1 MERIVHM
8 SRKLILC
15 LMTTQYFQKLFKPD
29 IHTNKF
35 SKEVFLHMTTK
46 KAVVSL
52 GHDALGYTTL
62 AQLDAVKVTAKALA
76 DLVEA
81 GYQLTITHSNGPQV
95 SMIHKAMTEL
105 RRVYIDYT
113 PAPMC
118 VCNAMSQGYVGY
130 DIQNSLKA
138 ELLGRGISKTVST
151 ILTQVTVDPYDEA
164 FYEPT
169 KLIGRNMSAEDAEI
183 EVKKGNYV
191 KEEPGKGFRRIIA
204 APKPIDIVE
213 IEAIRTLAD
222 AGQIVIACGGGGI
235 PVIEQKHAL
244 KGASAVIEKDA
255 IAGKLA
261 GDLKADELII
271 LTSVSNVYRNFGKE
285 NQEAIASLTVAQ
297 AEEMIKEGQ
306 FGEGTMLPKIEAA
319 ISYLSAC
326 KEGKVLIT
334 SLDTVSDALKGKAG
348 TVITA

>member
-1 MERIVHM
+1 M
-8 SRKLILC
+8 S
-15 LMTTQYFQKLFKPD
+15 
-29 IHTNKF
+29 
-35 SKEVFLHMTTK
+35 K
-46 KAVVSL
+46 KNVVVSL
-52 GHDALGYTTL
+52 GHDALGHTTSE
-62 AQLDAVKVTAKALA
+62 QHDAVMVTAKALA
-76 DLVEA
+76 NLIEA
-81 GYQLTITHSNGPQV
+81 DYQLTITHSNGPQV

-118 VCNAMSQGYVGY
+118 VCSAMSQGYVGY
-130 DIQNSLKA
+130 DIQNALRS
-138 ELLGRGISKTVST
+138 ELLSRGISTPVST

-169 KLIGRNMSAEDAEI
+169 KVIGRYMSKDDSEI

-191 KEEPGKGFRRIIA
+191 KEDPGKGFRRVVA

-213 IEAIRTLAD
+213 IEAIRALVKAN
-222 AGQIVIACGGGGI
+222 QIVIACGGGGI

-261 GDLKADELII
+261 ADLASDELII
-271 LTSVSNVYRNFGKE
+271 LTTVDYVYKDFGTDK
-285 NQEAIASLTVAQ
+285 QAPIQSMTVAE
-297 AEEMIKEGQ
+297 AKEYIAAGQ
-306 FGEGTMLPKIEAA
+306 FEKGTMLPKIEAA
-319 ISYLSAC
+319 IEYLA
-326 KEGKVLIT
+326 KVPTGKVIIT
-334 SLDTVSDALKGKAG
+334 SMHSVMDAVKGKTG

>member
-1 MERIVHM
+1 MM
-8 SRKLILC
+8 
-15 LMTTQYFQKLFKPD
+15 
-29 IHTNKF
+29 NK
-35 SKEVFLHMTTK
+35 K

-52 GHDALGYTTL
+52 GHNALGYTTL
-62 AQLDAVKVTAKALA
+62 EQWDAVKITAKALA
-76 DLVEA
+76 DLIEA
-81 GYQLTITHSNGPQV
+81 GYQLTITHSNGPQI

-105 RRVYIDYT
+105 RRLYIDYT

-118 VCNAMSQGYVGY
+118 VCSAMSQGYVGY

-138 ELLGRGISKTVST
+138 ELLSRGISKTVST

-169 KLIGRNMSAEDAEI
+169 KLIGRYMSSEDAEI
-183 EVKKGNYV
+183 EIKKGNYV
-191 KEEPGKGFRRIIA
+191 QEEPGKGFRRIIA

-244 KGASAVIEKDA
+244 KGASAIIEKDA

-261 GDLKADELII
+261 ADLNVDQLII
-271 LTSVSNVYRNFGKE
+271 LTSVPNVYTGFGTKD
-285 NQEAIASLTVAQ
+285 QKALPSLTTDEAQ
-297 AEEMIKEGQ
+297 KLIEQGEFE
-306 FGEGTMLPKIEAA
+306 EGTMLPKIEAA
-319 ISYLSAC
+319 VSYLASN
-326 KEGKVLIT
+326 KKGSVLIT
-334 SLDTVSDALKGKAG
+334 SLESVSDALKGKAG

>member
-1 MERIVHM
+1 M
-8 SRKLILC
+8 SK
-15 LMTTQYFQKLFKPD
+15 
-29 IHTNKF
+29 
-35 SKEVFLHMTTK
+35 K

-52 GHDALGYTTL
+52 GHNALGYTTL
-62 AQLDAVKVTAKALA
+62 EQWDAVKITAKALA

-81 GYQLTITHSNGPQV
+81 DYQLTITHSNGPQV

-118 VCNAMSQGYVGY
+118 VCSAMSQGYVGY
-130 DIQNSLKA
+130 DIQNALRS

-169 KLIGRNMSAEDAEI
+169 KLIGRYMSREDSEI

-191 KEEPGKGFRRIIA
+191 KEEPGKGFRRVVA

-213 IEAIRTLAD
+213 IEAIRALAE
-222 AGQIVIACGGGGI
+222 ASQVVIACGGGGI
-235 PVIEQKHAL
+235 PVIEQNHIL
-244 KGASAVIEKDA
+244 KGASAVIEKDS

-261 GDLKADELII
+261 IDLHADELII
-271 LTSVSNVYRNFGKE
+271 LTGVPFVYRNFGKE
-285 NQEAIASLTVAQ
+285 DQAPITKMKVTEA
-297 AEEMIKEGQ
+297 KELVSEDEFEQ
-306 FGEGTMLPKIEAA
+306 GTMLPKIEAA
-319 ISYLSAC
+319 ISYLEANPS
-326 KEGKVLIT
+326 GSVLIT
-334 SLDTVSDALKGKAG
+334 SLDTVGDAIKGKSG
-348 TVITA
+348 TVITI

>member
-1 MERIVHM
+1 M
-8 SRKLILC
+8 
-15 LMTTQYFQKLFKPD
+15 
-29 IHTNKF
+29 NK
-35 SKEVFLHMTTK
+35 K
-46 KAVVSL
+46 KVVVSL
-52 GHDALGYTTL
+52 GHDALGYTTE
-62 AQLDAVKVTAKALA
+62 AQRDAVRKTARALA

-81 GYQLTITHSNGPQV
+81 DCQLTITHSNGPQV

-118 VCNAMSQGYVGY
+118 VCSAMSQGYVGY
-130 DIQNSLKA
+130 DIQNSLRA
-138 ELLGRGISKTVST
+138 ELLARGISRPVST

-169 KLIGRNMSAEDAEI
+169 KVIGRYMSREDADTEI
-183 EVKKGNYV
+183 KKGNYV
-191 KEEPGKGFRRIIA
+191 KEDPGHGFRRVVA

-235 PVIEQKHAL
+235 PVIEQHHAL

-261 GDLKADELII
+261 SDLACDELMI
-271 LTSVSNVYRNFGKE
+271 LTGVDYVYRNFGKE
-285 NQEAIASLTVAQ
+285 NQTPLHRMTIAEAR
-297 AEEMIKEGQ
+297 EMTAAGE

-319 ISYLSAC
+319 VAYL
-326 KEGKVLIT
+326 EKVPSGRVIIT
-334 SLDTVSDALKGKAG
+334 SIDRVKDAVRDKAG
-348 TVITA
+348 TVVTA

>member
-1 MERIVHM
+1 M
-8 SRKLILC
+8 SRKR
-15 LMTTQYFQKLFKPD
+15 
-29 IHTNKF
+29 
-35 SKEVFLHMTTK
+35 
-46 KAVVSL
+46 AVVSL
-52 GHDALGYTTL
+52 GHEALGYTTG
-62 AQLDAVKVTAKALA
+62 AQKDAVKITARALA

-81 GYQLTITHSNGPQV
+81 DYQLTITHSNGPQV

-118 VCNAMSQGYVGY
+118 VCSAMSQGYVGY
-130 DIQNSLKA
+130 DIQNALRS
-138 ELLGRGISKTVST
+138 ELLGRGIAKPVST

-169 KLIGRNMSAEDAEI
+169 KVIGRYMAKEDAETEI
-183 EVKKGNYV
+183 KKGNYV
-191 KEEPGKGFRRIIA
+191 REYPGKGYRRVVA

-213 IEAIRTLAD
+213 IEAIRALAD

-235 PVIEQKHAL
+235 PVIEQQHVL

-261 GDLKADELII
+261 ADLKCDELII
-271 LTSVSNVYRNFGKE
+271 FTGVDCVYRDFGRD
-285 NQEAIASLTVAQ
+285 NQTPIAAMTVAQ
-297 AEEMIKEGQ
+297 AKEMISEGQ
-306 FGEGTMLPKIEAA
+306 FEAGTMLPKIEAA
-319 ISYLSAC
+319 IGYLEKIPA
-326 KEGKVLIT
+326 GQVLIT
-334 SLDTVSDALKGKAG
+334 SLARTKDAVSGKIG

>member
-1 MERIVHM
+1 M
-8 SRKLILC
+8 
-15 LMTTQYFQKLFKPD
+15 
-29 IHTNKF
+29 NK
-35 SKEVFLHMTTK
+35 K

-52 GHDALGYTTL
+52 GHNALGYTTTE
-62 AQLDAVKVTAKALA
+62 QWDAVKITARALA

-81 GYQLTITHSNGPQV
+81 GYQLTITHSNGPQI

-105 RRVYIDYT
+105 RRLYIDYT

-118 VCNAMSQGYVGY
+118 VCSAMSQGYVGY

-138 ELLGRGISKTVST
+138 ELLSRGISKTVST

-169 KLIGRNMSAEDAEI
+169 KLIGRHMSADDAQI
-183 EVKKGNYV
+183 EEKKGNYV
-191 KEEPGKGFRRIIA
+191 QEEPGKGFRRIVA
-204 APKPIDIVE
+204 APRPIDIVE

-261 GDLKADELII
+261 ADLKTDRLII
-271 LTSVSNVYRNFGKE
+271 LTSVPNVYQNFGTG
-285 NQEAIASLTVAQ
+285 NQKPIASLTIES
-297 AEEMIKEGQ
+297 AEKLIRAGE
-306 FGEGTMLPKIEAA
+306 FGKGTMLPKIEAA
-319 ISYLSAC
+319 ITYLTANP
-326 KEGKVLIT
+326 EGSVLIT
-334 SLDTVSDALKGKAG
+334 SLASVSEALKGKAG

>member
-1 MERIVHM
+1 M
-8 SRKLILC
+8 SK
-15 LMTTQYFQKLFKPD
+15 
-29 IHTNKF
+29 
-35 SKEVFLHMTTK
+35 K

-52 GHDALGYTTL
+52 GHNALGYTTME
-62 AQLDAVKVTAKALA
+62 QWDAVKVTAKALA

-81 GYQLTITHSNGPQV
+81 GYQLTITHSNGPQI

-105 RRVYIDYT
+105 RRLYIDYT

-118 VCNAMSQGYVGY
+118 VCSAMSQGYVGY

-138 ELLGRGISKTVST
+138 ELLSRGISKTVAT

-183 EVKKGNYV
+183 EIKKGNYV
-191 KEEPGKGFRRIIA
+191 QEEPGKGFRRIIA

-222 AGQIVIACGGGGI
+222 ADQIVIACGGGGI

-261 GDLKADELII
+261 ADLNVDQLII
-271 LTSVSNVYRNFGKE
+271 LTSVPNVYTSFGKE
-285 NQEAIASLTVAQ
+285 TQKPVSSLTVSQAQ
-297 AEEMIKEGQ
+297 KMIED
-306 FGEGTMLPKIEAA
+306 GEFEKGTMLPKIEAA
-319 ISYLSAC
+319 IAYLSSN
-326 KEGKVLIT
+326 KDGSVLIT
-334 SLDTVSDALKGKAG
+334 SLESVADALKGKAG